1 MQEEYIGDMFSG
13 DGEESTEPDWVKDE
27 QKAFND
33 QRDENGDGFMDSEE
47 MRKWI
52 LPGMILDNAYRYRL
66 LKK

>member
-1 MQEEYIGDMFSG
+1 MFSG

-52 LPGMILDNAYRYRL
+52 LPGTAMFI
-66 LKK
+66 